1 MNNPP
6 AVKTFT
12 VEFTVT
18 LTALGND
25 VERIDSFNHVP
36 TVLTWGSKVPADMSV
51 KIVDETEKTFTAFQ
65 NDVVIQWAVA
75 FETTCP
81 VGDVVDEIRRTL
93 LIDWH
98 GNGCHGD
105 HFESTGVDVAL
116 NFDSI
121 A

>member
-6 AVKTFT
+6 TVKTFT

-18 LTALGND
+18 LTATGD
-25 VERIDSFNHVP
+25 DSFNHVP
-36 TVLTWGSKVPADMSV
+36 TVVDWTIPANMGITV
-51 KIVDETEKTFTAFQ
+51 VDETEQTITAFQ
-65 NDVVIQWAVA
+65 NDVVAQWAVA
-75 FETTCP
+75 FETTLP
-81 VGDVVDEIRRTL
+81 VGDAVDEIRRTL